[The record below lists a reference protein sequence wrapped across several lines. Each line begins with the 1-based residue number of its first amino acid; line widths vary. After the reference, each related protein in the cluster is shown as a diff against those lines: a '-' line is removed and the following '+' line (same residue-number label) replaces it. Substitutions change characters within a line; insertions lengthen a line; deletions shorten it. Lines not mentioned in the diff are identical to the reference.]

1 MPQGFTRRAIGALLT
16 ATALL
21 LIWRVSNYDVTSLA
35 PSSSSNSQIAKPG
48 GNPRRIAKVS
58 MLYGNPNP
66 LYERA
71 LRSHERHAQRWG
83 YPMYVLEEDISEGF
97 WNKPSYVLS
106 LVIQELAK
114 PPAKRCEWLMWVDA
128 DSIIINPAIP
138 ADIFL
143 PPPDLSEIHFVAS
156 KDQNGLNTGIVFFHV
171 HPWTV
176 SMLVETLG
184 HPLYLPEID
193 LGRSADQEAMARIM
207 KKTTGGPEGQGYAAG
222 MAYLPRPWINTYE
235 WHHAYEGEKGNMLV
249 HFPGLED
256 DRWPHM
262 ANWLDIVEKTPLE
275 WEMPL
280 KESGYDELT
289 REFWAKF
296 RAARDLAN
304 SVQEDISLLPSGTS
318 TSLRQAA
325 VNNVRLALQQHADE
339 PDVLQQQVNELKAAV
354 KEESSGR

>member
-1 MPQGFTRRAIGALLT
+1 MPQGFTRRAIAALLT
-16 ATALL
+16 ATVLL
-21 LIWRVSNYDVTSLA
+21 LIWRVSYNHVPALSPNTRTK
-35 PSSSSNSQIAKPG
+35 PNSNG
-48 GNPRRIAKVS
+48 RRVAKVS

-71 LRSHERHAQRWG
+71 LQSHERHAQRWG
-83 YPMYVLEEDISEGF
+83 YPMHVLQQDISAGF

-114 PPAKRCEWLMWVDA
+114 PPSKRMEWLMWIDA

-138 ADIFL
+138 VDIFL
-143 PPPDLSEIHFVAS
+143 PPPDLEEIHFIAS

-176 SMLVETLG
+176 SMLVEALA

-207 KKTTGGPEGQGYAAG
+207 AKTWNGPEGRGYADG

-235 WHHAYEGEKGNMLV
+235 WHHAYEGKKGDLLV

-275 WEMPL
+275 WEVPL
-280 KESGYDELT
+280 DNTKYPDLT
-289 REFWAKF
+289 RQYWDKF
-296 RAARDLAN
+296 RAARDLVN
-304 SVQEDISLLPSGTS
+304 SVQEDIWLSPVGTV
-318 TSLRQAA
+318 TSARQEA
-325 VNNVRLALQQHADE
+325 VNNLRLALQQNADE
-339 PDVLQQQVNELKAAV
+339 PEYLQQRVDELKTAV
-354 KEESSGR
+354 HKEVSGSSG